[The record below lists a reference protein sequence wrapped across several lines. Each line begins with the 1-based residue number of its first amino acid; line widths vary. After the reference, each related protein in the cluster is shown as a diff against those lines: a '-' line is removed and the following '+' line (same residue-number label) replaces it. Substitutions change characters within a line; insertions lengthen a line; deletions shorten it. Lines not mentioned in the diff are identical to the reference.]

1 MFQKQTK
8 KPSLLH
14 RWLIPSS
21 HNKKIP
27 HLIRPHGLI
36 LLALLVFGVQGCYN
50 IMTSGH
56 ATLFAYETEV
66 TTPDLL
72 QSINASRA
80 NGKVSPLKK
89 DAQLTNAAA
98 LKANDMIK
106 NQYWAHQAP
115 SGTTPWHWFDEA
127 NYSYQHAGENLAK
140 NFHTPDGV
148 TNAWILSRAHR
159 ENLLNPDYKDVGVAV
174 KTGIVDGKET
184 TFIVALFGTPKDT
197 AGTGSTDTP
206 TTEAPSYGQS
216 NILASPAR
224 IQTLATPLSLITIAL
239 LLTALCAALLTHWHY
254 LKLPK
259 PIRKSWYTHHA
270 LYTSGFMLL
279 AISYFSYVITA
290 GSI

>member
-72 QSINASRA
+72 Q
-80 NGKVSPLKK
+80 
-89 DAQLTNAAA
+89 DAQLTNAAT

-184 TFIVALFGTPKDT
+184 TFIVALFGSPKDT

-216 NILASPAR
+216 NILATAR
-224 IQTLATPLSLITIAL
+224 
-239 LLTALCAALLTHWHY
+239 
-254 LKLPK
+254 
-259 PIRKSWYTHHA
+259 
-270 LYTSGFMLL
+270 
-279 AISYFSYVITA
+279 
-290 GSI
+290 